1 MNEVKGGIVRRIAI
15 EMKQRQCRDVA
26 HAQSIFEPVIDS
38 YGGEKGE
45 APHDRAGLP
54 NYLSGFTAG
63 LAAADQVSAGRP
75 AAVGHLDL
83 ASAGHLAA
91 ADRASLDRPVGRASG
106 LDSDSSLFP
115 LKHWFA
121 TSIARFPWQESIRG
135 QCIRSKIHIEAMCL
149 ELVWT
154 RRVPLCNTEN
164 RRWDAICFCGCLG
177 CRFRFWC

>member
-1 MNEVKGGIVRRIAI
+1 MNEVKDGIVRRIAI

-75 AAVGHLDL
+75 AAVGHL
-83 ASAGHLAA
+83 AA

-154 RRVPLCNTEN
+154 R
-164 RRWDAICFCGCLG
+164 
-177 CRFRFWC
+177 

>member
-1 MNEVKGGIVRRIAI
+1 MPMRKAYSSRSSIAMAVK
-15 EMKQRQCRDVA
+15 
-26 HAQSIFEPVIDS
+26 
-38 YGGEKGE
+38 KGE

-154 RRVPLCNTEN
+154 GRVPLCNKEN